1 MNTALDEIR
10 LACEESDK
18 SIAKISAA
26 QRLNTQATA
35 QLERSQQLQQ
45 VLFELQ
51 PLPRPSRALPWWIAP
66 ALALAFAAGVWLG
79 RLL

>member
-1 MNTALDEIR
+1 MAIAAMAGSSR
-10 LACEESDK
+10 AGASDRD
-18 SIAKISAA
+18 KIAA

-51 PLPRPSRALPWWIAP
+51 PFPRPARALPWLLAP
-66 ALALAFAAGVWLG
+66 ALAVAFAAGVLLE
-79 RLL
+79 RLLP